1 MQFKDNRV
9 PKALRNGFTVKY
21 ALIHALKK
29 LGYNR
34 QQRRSDSGEDV
45 SKFVDFD
52 NLRGLET
59 RISHHA
65 HGDSGELQI
74 HYRQDVEP
82 VLDLANIERND
93 DLADRQA
100 KTHKWGEEIHLY
112 ARIPPVIIMELKNKY
127 GCDIFKRDHLKKAF
141 ELINLH
147 YPKFK
152 TTDKTH
158 TLGKDKQVFLS

>member
-1 MQFKDNRV
+1 M
-9 PKALRNGFTVKY
+9 
-21 ALIHALKK
+21 
-29 LGYNR
+29 
-34 QQRRSDSGEDV
+34 

-52 NLRGLET
+52 PLRGLET

-65 HGDSGELQI
+65 HGDSGELQL

-82 VLDLANIERND
+82 VLDLADIERSGG
-93 DLADRQA
+93 LAD
-100 KTHKWGEEIHLY
+100 KNGKKYKWGEEIYLY
-112 ARIPPVIIMELKNKY
+112 ARIPPVIIMELKNKW

-152 TTDKTH
+152 TTEKTH
-158 TLGKDKQVFLS
+158 SLGRENQVFLS